1 MKYDTI
7 NIQGTAYD
15 LTKEL
20 NNNPKYMDYEL
31 IGFQTYKTRK
41 GFLYTK
47 GIIKCPELKETVMR
61 EEKRTPLLHFA
72 EHFSK
77 LNNDEFTTIRDH
89 DKDINVG
96 EIVNIIAPEGRQ
108 FKAECTC
115 IETVLFK
122 NISSRLLA
130 DDLDIK
136 HDYTNNQPYL
146 DEMRNYYP
154 SLSMDNLVW
163 IYTLQ
168 KVKE

>member
-77 LNNDEFTTIRDH
+77 LNNEEFTTIRDN
-89 DKDINVG
+89 DKEISVG
-96 EIVNIIAPEGRQ
+96 EIVDIVAPEGRQ
-108 FKAECTC
+108 FKAECVCVESGVFKHFDTWYLNEDLNTHSPSYKC
-115 IETVLFK
+115 CFDVL
-122 NISSRLLA
+122 
-130 DDLDIK
+130 
-136 HDYTNNQPYL
+136 NNF
-146 DEMRNYYP
+146 YP
-154 SLSMDNLVW
+154 NLTMDSMVW
-163 IYTLQ
+163 IYTLK
-168 KVKE
+168 KV